1 MRTTTFAFD
10 ILTLCQ
16 RDLKCVFNDLKKTLN
31 RFAVFKG
38 FRGARKAEVQ
48 MVFHWQVFV
57 PPNLK
62 FMLLFNG

>member
-16 RDLKCVFNDLKKTLN
+16 RDLKCVLMIFKKLN

-62 FMLLFNG
+62 VYATI